1 MKRNGDVVMYDAN
14 RQTETMKIENKTSVG
29 PLEPAADG
37 ANAVENG
44 EYQLF
49 VNRRE
54 EICVM
59 QSSADVDCGRY
70 IKVSLTWSMTLMNIT
85 NCKF

>member
-1 MKRNGDVVMYDAN
+1 MFDAN
-14 RQTETMKIENKTSVG
+14 QRTETIKIRNLIPARPIE
-29 PLEPAADG
+29 AADNG
-37 ANAVENG
+37 AEVSVG

-70 IKVSLTWSMTLMNIT
+70 VKVSLSL
-85 NCKF
+85 

>member
-1 MKRNGDVVMYDAN
+1 MEQPQAEG
-14 RQTETMKIENKTSVG
+14 
-29 PLEPAADG
+29 DG
-37 ANAVENG
+37 AVQSQVGHVDG

-70 IKVSLTWSMTLMNIT
+70 IKVKKSVLFGFFLLSHCIS
-85 NCKF
+85 

>member
-1 MKRNGDVVMYDAN
+1 MYDAN
-14 RQTETMKIENKTSVG
+14 RRTETMKIKNLISAQ
-29 PLEPAADG
+29 PIEPAQPGADV
-37 ANAVENG
+37 AAVNVVENG

-70 IKVSLTWSMTLMNIT
+70 IKVSFQHLSLSNVM
-85 NCKF
+85 KD

>member
-1 MKRNGDVVMYDAN
+1 MEQPQG
-14 RQTETMKIENKTSVG
+14 EG
-29 PLEPAADG
+29 DG
-37 ANAVENG
+37 AVQAQAGHVDG

-70 IKVSLTWSMTLMNIT
+70 IKVKWVIL
-85 NCKF
+85 F

>member
-1 MKRNGDVVMYDAN
+1 MEQPQAEG
-14 RQTETMKIENKTSVG
+14 
-29 PLEPAADG
+29 DG
-37 ANAVENG
+37 AVQAQAGHVDG

-70 IKVSLTWSMTLMNIT
+70 IKV
-85 NCKF
+85 KH

>member
-14 RQTETMKIENKTSVG
+14 RQTETMKIENFIPAT
-29 PLEPAADG
+29 PLEPGADG

-70 IKVSLTWSMTLMNIT
+70 IKVSLTG
-85 NCKF
+85 FV